1 VRAGLLLRSSALVV
15 AAALWAGAAL
25 AAPPPPTADDCVAV
39 YAVSNGFHGG
49 LVAPRE
55 AVEAAGLPSFGA
67 PWVEIGWGEA
77 RAYQAPKLTLG
88 NVLGVIFAP
97 GPSTLLIAPLRDRP
111 DRLWGEAAAEF
122 GVSREG
128 MASLM
133 RDVAAEAERDD
144 QGRLVVLSE
153 ARGGQFVAA
162 RSRFRVWRMCN
173 AWAAERL
180 KAAGV
185 TLKPGRVF
193 TAGALMSR
201 IKALPTCGQLGAAG

>member
-1 VRAGLLLRSSALVV
+1 M
-15 AAALWAGAAL
+15 
-25 AAPPPPTADDCVAV
+25 ADNCVAV

-49 LVAPRE
+49 LVAPGA
-55 AVEAAGLPSFGA
+55 AVETAGLPSFGG

-77 RAYQAPKLTLG
+77 RAYQAPRLNLG
-88 NVLGVIFAP
+88 NILGVVFAT
-97 GPSTLLIAPLRDRP
+97 GPSALLIAPLRDRP
-111 DRLWGEAAAEF
+111 DRLLGDAAVEF

-128 MASLM
+128 LASLM
-133 RDVAAEAERDD
+133 SDVAAEAERDE
-144 QGRLVVLSE
+144 QGRLVVLSQ

-180 KAAGV
+180 RASGV

-201 IKALPTCGQLGAAG
+201 IRALPTCEELGGAG